1 MNSQLSTETLDQK
14 TQNKTA
20 QVKEIDVVIA
30 GAGFG
35 GLCMAIQLREEDNDN
50 FVLLEKKHD
59 IGGTWRDNSYP
70 GCACDVQSHMYS
82 YSFAP
87 KDDWSKRYAPWNEIQ
102 KYILDTADKYNIRP
116 FCRFNQEVT
125 SAVFDEESG
134 RWTVKTTSGDV
145 YLCRHFIL
153 ASGPLHVPQIPKIK
167 GLENFKGRVFHS
179 AQWDHDYDLE
189 CKNVVSI
196 GTGGSAI
203 QYCPEIAPKVKKLH
217 VFQRTPAWVLPRDD
231 RKYLGVEKT
240 AFKLIP
246 GWRRLH
252 RFRLYWTNESRVWPM
267 FNPSVAKSLSQ
278 IAKAWIR
285 FQVKDKALARKLT
298 PDYTIGCK
306 RILISNK
313 YYPMFNRD
321 NVELVTEGIKE
332 VKENSIVTQDG
343 QERPIDCIILG
354 TGFVVD
360 PRIYMKDFELKGLG
374 GRELNNDWKDHTE
387 AYYGTSITGYPN
399 LWMLVGPNTGLGHN
413 SIIFM
418 IEAQVK
424 YILNCMKAIE
434 QRESDY
440 MDVKP
445 EAQEIYNVELQ
456 KLMKDTVWSSGCQS
470 WYQQAD
476 GRNTTLWPKSTWKF
490 WLETLNVKKNDYNF
504 IRLANDQIGVDYS
517 ADAQAENTETADAA
531 TKKPARKKRTSK
543 KSATE
548 PSAV

>member
-1 MNSQLSTETLDQK
+1 MVNPTSM
-14 TQNKTA
+14 
-20 QVKEIDVVIA
+20 KEIDVVIA

-35 GLCMAIQLREEDNDN
+35 GLCMAIQMRKNHNDN
-50 FVLLEKKHD
+50 FIILEKGHE

-87 KDDWSKRYAPWNEIQ
+87 KNDWSKRYAPWNEIQ
-102 KYILDTADKYNIRP
+102 KYILDTAEDYDIRP
-116 FCRFNQEVT
+116 FCRFNQEVI
-125 SAVFDEESG
+125 SAVFNEHSG
-134 RWTVKTTSGDV
+134 RWTVKTQSGDT

-153 ASGPLHVPQIPKIK
+153 ASGPLHVPQIPDIK
-167 GLENFKGRVFHS
+167 GLNNFKGRLFHS
-179 AQWDHDYDLE
+179 AQWDHDYDLSG
-189 CKNVVSI
+189 KNVVSI

-231 RKYLGVEKT
+231 RKYLGIEKT

-246 GWRRLH
+246 GWRKLH

-267 FNPSVAKSLSQ
+267 FRPSLAKSLSQ

-285 FQVKDKALARKLT
+285 FQVKDKALARRLT

-321 NVELVTEGIKE
+321 NVELVTDGIKE
-332 VKENSIVTQDG
+332 IKENSIITQDG
-343 QERPIDCIILG
+343 QERPVDCIILG

-360 PRIYMKDFELKGLG
+360 PRIYMKDFEIKGLG
-374 GRELNNDWKDHTE
+374 GQLLNNDWKDHTE
-387 AYYGTSITGYPN
+387 AYYGTAITGYPN

-418 IEAQVK
+418 IEAQAK
-424 YILNCMKAIE
+424 YIINCMKAIE
-434 QRESDY
+434 QRESNY
-440 MDVKP
+440 MDVKRHV
-445 EAQEIYNVELQ
+445 QKNFNDELQ
-456 KLMKDTVWSSGCQS
+456 ERLKGTVWNSGCQS

-476 GRNTTLWPKSTWKF
+476 GRNTTLWPKSTWRY
-490 WLETLNVKKNDYNF
+490 WWETLNVKANDYNF
-504 IRLANDQIGVDYS
+504 IRLEQDQNDINNS
-517 ADAQAENTETADAA
+517 AETQSGYNSSEKLSN
-531 TKKPARKKRTSK
+531 KKSTRKKRSGK
-543 KSATE
+543 KSVTE